1 MHFQR
6 KILKEAKC
14 LLVNVNSREI
24 ELFETSIPSKISAQ
38 SPDADEIPMVLFKQV
53 DSEEL

>member
-14 LLVNVNSREI
+14 LLVNINSREI

-38 SPDADEIPMVLFKQV
+38 SPDVDEIPMVLFKQV
-53 DSEEL
+53 DSDEL